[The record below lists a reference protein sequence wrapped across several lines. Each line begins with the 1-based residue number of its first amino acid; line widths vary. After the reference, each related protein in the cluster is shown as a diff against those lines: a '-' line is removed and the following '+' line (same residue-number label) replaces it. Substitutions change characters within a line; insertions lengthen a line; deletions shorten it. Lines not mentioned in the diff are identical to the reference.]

1 MDSNR
6 DIEEPIQLLVL
17 SAGELL
23 TQSDLLG
30 QVVALVNSAY
40 REHNWL
46 FPNQERF
53 DADEQFVSEL
63 EGMGRCAVILDPD
76 PIATVCAKPCYAIHE
91 EIKSGVDS
99 SFSLSV

>member
-1 MDSNR
+1 MGSHQDV
-6 DIEEPIQLLVL
+6 EEPIQVLVL
-17 SAGELL
+17 SAVELL
-23 TQSDLLG
+23 GQPDLLR

-53 DADEQFVSEL
+53 DTDEQFISEL